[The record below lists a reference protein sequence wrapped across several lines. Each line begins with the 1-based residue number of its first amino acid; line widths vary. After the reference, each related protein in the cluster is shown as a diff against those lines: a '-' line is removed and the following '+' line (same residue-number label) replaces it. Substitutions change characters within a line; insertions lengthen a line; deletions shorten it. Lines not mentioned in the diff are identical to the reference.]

1 MNDTKDIILK
11 LKDIREE
18 KGLSLN
24 DIVNLIEK
32 NGDIVS
38 RSSVQR
44 VFADGSEDVSFRYEE
59 TIRPIAKALLDIE
72 TIEADDNMDIQAM
85 KMLLKYKIQKIE
97 ELESQISQ
105 LESDLNKEKLKSHEK
120 LEKERERANR
130 SIDFLKDQVALKD
143 KRMDILLESVQKK
156 DARFDELMDRLIKCQ
171 CCVHNKG
178 DQNETI

>member
-1 MNDTKDIILK
+1 MNDTRDIILK
-11 LKDIREE
+11 LKDIREK

-24 DIVNLIEK
+24 DILTMTEK
-32 NGDIVS
+32 NGDAIS

-72 TIEADDNMDIQAM
+72 TIEVDDSMDIQAM
-85 KMLLKYKIQKIE
+85 KMLLKYKIQRIE
-97 ELESQISQ
+97 ELESQVRH
-105 LESDLNKEKLKSHEK
+105 LETTLDKEKIKYHEK
-120 LEKERERANR
+120 LERERERANR

-156 DARFDELMDRLIKCQ
+156 DSRHDELIARILACQ
-171 CCVHNKG
+171 CCNQNKG
-178 DQNETI
+178 GNIETE

>member
-1 MNDTKDIILK
+1 MNGTKDIILK

-18 KGLSLN
+18 KGFSLN

-85 KMLLKYKIQKIE
+85 KMLLRYKIQKIE
-97 ELESQISQ
+97 ELESQVRQ
-105 LESDLNKEKLKSHEK
+105 LESDLNKEKLKYHEK
-120 LEKERERANR
+120 LDKERERSNR

-156 DARFDELMDRLIKCQ
+156 DERFELLMDRFLACQ
-171 CCVHNKG
+171 CCIHKG
-178 DQNETI
+178 EKNESI